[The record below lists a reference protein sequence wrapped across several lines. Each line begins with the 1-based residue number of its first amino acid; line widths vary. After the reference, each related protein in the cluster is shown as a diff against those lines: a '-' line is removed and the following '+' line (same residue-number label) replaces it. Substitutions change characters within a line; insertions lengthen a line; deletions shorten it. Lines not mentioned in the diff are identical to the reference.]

1 MSGMITLNRIRNGCT
16 RGSLRVTN
24 IAEKM
29 KENRLRMSEHV
40 EKRNNDKLVKKISK
54 IREVRNPRKGI

>member
-1 MSGMITLNRIRNGCT
+1 MSGTITLDRIRNGCT
-16 RGSLRVTN
+16 RRSLRVTN

-29 KENRLRMSEHV
+29 KENRLRMFEHV

-54 IREVRNPRKGI
+54 IRNVRNPRKGI